1 MSELSSLLVEIGT
14 EELPP
19 KALPELA
26 RAFFDSVCA
35 GLEKRGLDFDAA
47 SARSL
52 YSPRRLAVLIGGVA
66 PEQALRRHEVLGPYL
81 NIGLGADGLPTPALT
96 GFAAKNAIAVE
107 ALEKITDARGERFVA
122 RSEKPG
128 ASTASLLPEIV
139 NEAIKSLPIPRP
151 MRWGSREISFVRPA
165 HWLVMLLGSK
175 VVEGEVLG
183 LTSDRMSRGH
193 RFHHGKPVWIST
205 PDDYIDALRQAFVL
219 VDPIERLA
227 RVRSEVDAAAA
238 SADGVARVSQSL
250 IEEVACLVE
259 WPRAILCGFEPQF
272 LRVPH
277 EALISTMEANQK
289 FFPVLN
295 HEHRLSERFI
305 GVANIESKDPSEVRK
320 GYERVIR
327 PRFADAQFFYDEDLK
342 QGLESMRQGLSSV
355 TYQHKLGSYADKSE
369 RVALLAEAIAAQV
382 DAPVAQARR
391 AAQLSKADLQS
402 RMVGEFPELQ
412 GIMGRYYASA
422 IGEDGAVA
430 DAIDHAY
437 MPRFAGDAIA
447 PSRLA
452 QVLAAAERLDNLAAG
467 FAVGLKPSGNKDPF
481 ALRRNALG
489 LARTLIEGELEFPL
503 KTMLAYASGLV
514 AIDLADQP
522 VDALLGAAAG
532 LAGRGV
538 TVPPEEL
545 DRKVAGAYDA
555 ANADPALIEELH
567 QFVLDRLRGYYAD
580 QGFSAAQFEAVAS
593 LSQPI
598 AAEAAPTGARVGVG
612 AASAAMGFTSL
623 PDFDRR
629 LRAIAE
635 FSRLAEAPALAAA
648 NKRIG
653 NILRKAGDA
662 IPAAVDPA
670 LLSDPAERALHD
682 AVTAAIADTD
692 PMLAARDYLG
702 VLQRLAALRA
712 PVDGFFESVM
722 VMADDPAVRGNRLA
736 LLKRLADRFAAVA
749 AVEQLSNA

>member
-1 MSELSSLLVEIGT
+1 MPDMQALLVEIGT

-19 KALPELA
+19 KSLPELG
-26 RAFFDSVCA
+26 RAFFDGVCA
-35 GLEKRGLDFDAA
+35 GLEKRGVHFEREG
-47 SARSL
+47 ARAL
-52 YSPRRLAVLIGGVA
+52 YSPRRLAVLIPAVA
-66 PEQALRRHEVLGPYL
+66 EQQLTRRNEVLGPYL
-81 NIGLGADGLPTPALT
+81 NIGLGADGQPTPALV
-96 GFAAKNAIAVE
+96 GFATKNGVAIE
-107 ALEKITDARGERFVA
+107 ALERVSDARGERFVA

-128 ASTASLLPEIV
+128 ADTASLLAEIV
-139 NEAIKSLPIPRP
+139 NEAIRALPVPKP

-165 HWLVMLLGSK
+165 HWLVMLLDDTI
-175 VVEGEVLG
+175 VEGEVLG
-183 LTSDRMSRGH
+183 LKSDRMSRGH
-193 RFHHGKPVWIST
+193 RFHHGKPVWIT
-205 PDDYIDALRQAFVL
+205 DPGAYIDALRQAYVL
-219 VDPIERLA
+219 VDPVERLA
-227 RVRSEVDAAAA
+227 RVRAEIDSAAA

-250 IEEVACLVE
+250 VEEVSCLVE
-259 WPRAILCGFEPQF
+259 WPRAILCGFEPEF

-277 EALISTMEANQK
+277 EALVSTMESNQK

-305 GVANIESKDPSEVRK
+305 GIANIESKDESEVRK

-342 QGLESMRQGLSSV
+342 QGLESMRAGLASV
-355 TYQHKLGSYADKSE
+355 TYQQKLGSYADKSE

-382 DAPVAQARR
+382 VVDPVQARR

-452 QVLAAAERLDNLAAG
+452 QVLAVAERMDSLAGG
-467 FAVGLKPSGNKDPF
+467 FAAGLKPSGNKDPF

-489 LARTLIEGELEFPL
+489 LARTLVEGGLDFPL
-503 KTMLAYASGLV
+503 RRMLAYACGLV
-514 AIDLADQP
+514 AIDMADKP
-522 VDALLGAAAG
+522 VDQLLDAAAG
-532 LAGRGV
+532 LAGQGV
-538 TVPPEEL
+538 RVSPEEL
-545 DRKVAGAYDA
+545 DRKVASTYDA

-567 QFVLDRLRGYYAD
+567 GFILDRLRGYYAD
-580 QGFSAAQFEAVAS
+580 QGFTAAQFDAVAS
-593 LSQPI
+593 L
-598 AAEAAPTGARVGVG
+598 GDGV
-612 AASAAMGFTSL
+612 SSL

-629 LRAIAE
+629 LKAIAE
-635 FSRLAEAPALAAA
+635 FSPLAEAPALAAA
-648 NKRIG
+648 NKRIR
-653 NILRKAGDA
+653 NILRKADA
-662 IPAAVDPA
+662 AIADVVDDS
-670 LLSDPAERALHD
+670 LLSDPAERAL
-682 AVTAAIADTD
+682 AAALAAAIADTD
-692 PMLAARDYLG
+692 PLLAERDYVG
-702 VLQRLAALRA
+702 VLQRLAVLRA
-712 PVDGFFESVM
+712 PVDAFFDTVM
-722 VMADDPAVRGNRLA
+722 VMAEDPAVRGNRLA